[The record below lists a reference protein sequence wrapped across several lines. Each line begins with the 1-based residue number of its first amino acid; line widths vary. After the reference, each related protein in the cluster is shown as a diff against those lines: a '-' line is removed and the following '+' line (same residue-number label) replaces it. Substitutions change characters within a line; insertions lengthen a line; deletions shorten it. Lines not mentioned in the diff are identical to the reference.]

1 MFKIGEEGR
10 CDDLNNRLN
19 YLQYEQIEPLKKEI
33 SDIKINIAENSLL
46 TKQCTETSSKLSDT
60 MICLKES
67 LIQMAE
73 SMKVNNK
80 VSEELAGNVKML
92 SKQVVT
98 LDEKVEDKFAEVD
111 NKSKVDILQWLKN
124 NWFAIVG
131 DVAIIGYMISKITK

>member
-1 MFKIGEEGR
+1 
-10 CDDLNNRLN
+10 
-19 YLQYEQIEPLKKEI
+19 
-33 SDIKINIAENSLL
+33 
-46 TKQCTETSSKLSDT
+46 

-73 SMKVNNK
+73 GMKVNNK

>member
-1 MFKIGEEGR
+1 
-10 CDDLNNRLN
+10 
-19 YLQYEQIEPLKKEI
+19 
-33 SDIKINIAENSLL
+33 
-46 TKQCTETSSKLSDT
+46 

-73 SMKVNNK
+73 SMKVNNR
-80 VSEELAGNVKML
+80 VSEELAENVKML

-98 LDEKVEDKFAEVD
+98 LDEKVDDKFAEVD